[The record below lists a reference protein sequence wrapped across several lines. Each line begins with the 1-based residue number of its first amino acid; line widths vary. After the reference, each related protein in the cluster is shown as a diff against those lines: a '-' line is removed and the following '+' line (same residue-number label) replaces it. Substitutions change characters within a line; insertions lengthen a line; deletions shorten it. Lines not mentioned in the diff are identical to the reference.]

1 MIESEPRGFGRRTA
15 ERIVPEVRHHQQ
27 QSQEEHNPRTE
38 YPQSQDTI
46 QQVQQEIQRLDI
58 RSDNN
63 DIIIIIKN
71 NNTDQRYSNSWIA
84 AGADSAAAPASSSSA
99 QEEEE
104 DAGVIR
110 VSVTTTTTVSEAGA
124 VPAPAPAQGATPTPS
139 PFDINRNWNRYL
151 NLTTRPSNNATT
163 NYTTATNNYNNMGL
177 AYNVYLNSGK
187 IYGCRNCKTHL
198 ANHEDIISRNFR
210 GQHGKAYL
218 FNSVVNVE
226 TGDAGE
232 RNMTTG
238 RHVVRDIYC
247 RQCKEVVGWK
257 YDKAYEPSEKYKEG
271 KFILEAELLA
281 NVN

>member
-1 MIESEPRGFGRRTA
+1 MIESEPRGFGRRA
-15 ERIVPEVRHHQQ
+15 ERVVPELQVHHQHQ
-27 QSQEEHNPRTE
+27 PQPQEQNA
-38 YPQSQDTI
+38 QAQAQDQ
-46 QQVQQEIQRLDI
+46 QQVRQLDI
-58 RSDNN
+58 GSDNSGE
-63 DIIIIIKN
+63 
-71 NNTDQRYSNSWIA
+71 SNSV
-84 AGADSAAAPASSSSA
+84 APAREPA
-99 QEEEE
+99 PTTAEE
-104 DAGVIR
+104 DARVIR
-110 VSVTTTTTVSEAGA
+110 VSETTTNTVSETAS
-124 VPAPAPAQGATPTPS
+124 GATPAS
-139 PFDINRNWNRYL
+139 SDNRNNT
-151 NLTTRPSNNATT
+151 NITTT
-163 NYTTATNNYNNMGL
+163 NPNNNMGL

-226 TGDAGE
+226 TGDPNE

-238 RHVVRDIYC
+238 RHVVRDIHC

-257 YDKAYEPSEKYKEG
+257 YDRAYEPNEKYKEG